1 MRFLGGYGF
10 LGVGKNFIF
19 NFDPIEFKDP
29 QVFQVLSLEP
39 WERESWK
46 VIQSYLPN
54 LQCEGG
60 FHVEN
65 SPAVWCYPKVVIY
78 GISIGAQ
85 DQAVRRD
92 RQWAIGRMP

>member
-39 WERESWK
+39 WELESWK
-46 VIQSYLPN
+46 VIPIIYQISN
-54 LQCEGG
+54 MRG

-85 DQAVRRD
+85 DQAVCRD